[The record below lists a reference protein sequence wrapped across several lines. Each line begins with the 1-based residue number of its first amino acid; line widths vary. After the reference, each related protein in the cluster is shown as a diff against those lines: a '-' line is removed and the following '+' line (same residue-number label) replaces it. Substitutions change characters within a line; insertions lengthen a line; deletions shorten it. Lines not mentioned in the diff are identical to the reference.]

1 MSPRVSIRL
10 LPSQSDGRLV
20 ELAGR
25 GQEHAFETLVNRY
38 RQPLLRYCRRMGLS
52 DARAEDVLQH
62 SLTKAWLA
70 LSQGDQVREVRPWLY
85 RIVHNDAVNS
95 VSRAPVEHEEI
106 TEATV
111 ASNSSERDLE
121 RRMQARDALTHVAS
135 LPQMQRSAIVLTAI
149 QGRSH
154 DEAAQALGIT
164 DGAVRGL
171 LHRART
177 TLRSAAAAILSPGLL
192 RWPGRGSGGLGLGER
207 ASELSI
213 GAGAVGAGGVLLKGA
228 AITASVGLLALG
240 AGVERSTTRHAM
252 SHDLHTR
259 ASTKGPGDAISSAGT
274 VLLSPSTS
282 EVAAV
287 RAIGRVRGH
296 RDTELRRGH
305 RGPRRGDRGSVG
317 EGSSATGR
325 SVGDGRSNDGTD
337 SGRTGDDKAGNG
349 SGGGDL
355 GSGVSGHDGSSS
367 SGSTTGGSGGES
379 IERSSVA
386 EDLSSDQSGGSS
398 GGPQAPADSTQT
410 ETSSDGSSGTSG
422 AESGSTRDGT
432 GSTGS
437 DVPGGEAPRS
447 DGHGGD

>member
-20 ELAGR
+20 ELAGG
-25 GQEHAFETLVNRY
+25 GQEHAFETLVDRY
-38 RQPLLRYCRRMGLS
+38 RRPLLRYCRRMGLS

-85 RIVHNDAVNS
+85 RIVHNDAINS

-121 RRMQARDALTHVAS
+121 RRMQARDALAHVAS

-154 DEAAQALGIT
+154 EEAAQALGIT
-164 DGAVRGL
+164 DGAIRGL

-177 TLRSAAAAILSPGLL
+177 TLRSAAAAILPPGLL
-192 RWPGRGSGGLGLGER
+192 RWPGRGSGGLGMGER
-207 ASELSI
+207 ASEFSI
-213 GAGAVGAGGVLLKGA
+213 GGGAVGAGGVLLKGA

-240 AGVERSTTRHAM
+240 AGVERSTRRHAV

-259 ASTKGPGDAISSAGT
+259 ASTRGPRGDVSSAGT
-274 VLLSPSTS
+274 GVLTPSTR
-282 EVAAV
+282 EVSAV

-296 RDTELRRGH
+296 RDTELRGGH
-305 RGPRRGDRGSVG
+305 RGHRRGDRGPGG
-317 EGSSATGR
+317 EGSSANGR
-325 SVGDGRSNDGTD
+325 SVGDGPSNDGTD
-337 SGRTGDDKAGNG
+337 SGRTGDGRAGNG
-349 SGGGDL
+349 SDGGDL
-355 GSGVSGHDGSSS
+355 GGDRGNAESGHDGSSS
-367 SGSTTGGSGGES
+367 SGSPTGGSGGDP

-386 EDLSSDQSGGSS
+386 E
-398 GGPQAPADSTQT
+398 
-410 ETSSDGSSGTSG
+410 
-422 AESGSTRDGT
+422 SGSTRGGT
-432 GSTGS
+432 GSTGP
-437 DVPGGEAPRS
+437 DVPGSEPPGR